1 MVSKTREKLIEV
13 ARQLF
18 AHKGVENT
26 TMNDIASASE
36 KGRRTIYTYFK
47 SKRDIYNAVVKNES
61 ELIVER
67 LSVIPAQDVSPEE
80 KLMNFIFV
88 RFEAIKEL
96 VTRNGSL
103 RAGFFRDVRKVERA
117 RRGTLSQEC
126 SVLMSILKE
135 GVEKGAFS
143 IKHID
148 KTARVML
155 LCLQGLDVPYVRDS
169 FAEMD
174 IEKNKLR
181 EYIHDFIL
189 NGIARRD
196 ADSGKKGER
205 HSERAIAKRRENKDY
220 LE

>member
-67 LSVIPAQDVSPEE
+67 LSVIPSQDVSPEE

-196 ADSGKKGER
+196 ADFGKKE
-205 HSERAIAKRRENKDY
+205 E
-220 LE
+220 

>member
-1 MVSKTREKLIEV
+1 MVSKTREKLVEG

-88 RFEAIKEL
+88 RFEAIKDL

-155 LCLQGLDVPYVRDS
+155 LCLQGLDVPYVRDI

-196 ADSGKKGER
+196 ADSGKKE
-205 HSERAIAKRRENKDY
+205 E
-220 LE
+220 

>member
-189 NGIARRD
+189 NGIARK
-196 ADSGKKGER
+196 DSDE
-205 HSERAIAKRRENKDY
+205 D
-220 LE
+220 

>member
-189 NGIARRD
+189 NGIARRV
-196 ADSGKKGER
+196 ADSGKNGE
-205 HSERAIAKRRENKDY
+205 
-220 LE
+220 

>member
-67 LSVIPAQDVSPEE
+67 LSVIPAQEVSPEE

-117 RRGTLSQEC
+117 RRGTLSQEW

-135 GVEKGAFS
+135 GVEKGTFS

-169 FAEMD
+169 FADMD

-189 NGIARRD
+189 NGIARKD
-196 ADSGKKGER
+196 NNAGEK
-205 HSERAIAKRRENKDY
+205 EA
-220 LE
+220 

>member
-1 MVSKTREKLIEV
+1 MVSKTRERLIEV

-67 LSVIPAQDVSPEE
+67 LSTIPQQTLSPEE

-117 RRGTLSQEC
+117 RRGTLNQEC
-126 SVLMSILKE
+126 AILKE
-135 GVEKGAFS
+135 ILNEGVEQGAFY

-148 KTARVML
+148 KTAKVML
-155 LCLQGLDVPYVRDS
+155 LCLQGMDVPYVRDS
-169 FAEMD
+169 FSEMD
-174 IEKNKLR
+174 IENNKFR
-181 EYIHDFIL
+181 EYIQDFIL
-189 NGIARRD
+189 YGI
-196 ADSGKKGER
+196 S
-205 HSERAIAKRRENKDY
+205 AKSPVSHGIDNK
-220 LE
+220 

>member
-67 LSVIPAQDVSPEE
+67 LSNIPAQSLSPEE

-88 RFEAIKEL
+88 RFDAIKEL

-117 RRGTLSQEC
+117 RRGTLNQEC
-126 SVLMSILKE
+126 SILMEILSE
-135 GVEKGAFS
+135 GVDKGVFS

-148 KTARVML
+148 KTAKVML
-155 LCLQGLDVPYVRDS
+155 LCLQGMDVPYVRDS
-169 FAEMD
+169 FADMD

-189 NGIARRD
+189 NGIARK
-196 ADSGKKGER
+196 DSDE
-205 HSERAIAKRRENKDY
+205 D
-220 LE
+220 